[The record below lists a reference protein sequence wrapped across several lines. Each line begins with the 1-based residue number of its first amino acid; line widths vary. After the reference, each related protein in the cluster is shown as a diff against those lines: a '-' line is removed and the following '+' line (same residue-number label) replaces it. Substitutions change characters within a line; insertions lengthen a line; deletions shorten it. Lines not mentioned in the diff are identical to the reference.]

1 MLQEIQNKSSSDI
14 SAHRSI
20 LVNACRTNNLR
31 ESKARERERR
41 QKGKSFGS
49 STFYLYQEFF
59 NIQVHIH
66 LQMAEGECLGLSKL
80 CFFHM

>member
-1 MLQEIQNKSSSDI
+1 MLQEIQNKSSFDI

-20 LVNACRTNNLR
+20 LVNVYRTNNLR

-49 STFYLYQEFF
+49 NTFYVYQEFF

-66 LQMAEGECLGLSKL
+66 FQMAEGECLGLSKL
-80 CFFHM
+80 CVFHV

>member
-1 MLQEIQNKSSSDI
+1 MCFYISKIMIFFHGKKQVHCKHMLQEIQNKSSSDI

-20 LVNACRTNNLR
+20 LVNVYRTNNLW

-49 STFYLYQEFF
+49 NTFYVYQEF
-59 NIQVHIH
+59 
-66 LQMAEGECLGLSKL
+66 
-80 CFFHM
+80 